1 METLS
6 EQPFLQRTK
15 GKVIA
20 AFLLA
25 ALAIALALGISYFGF
40 GELLKN
46 VDAIS
51 TPNEKLLVLN
61 NFFRQVTRLEQ
72 EHRAAA
78 IKNPRSAYRKILE
91 ESRSLVLSLDTLLA
105 LSWNEEQTERLI
117 EIEKILQRRNQLFIR
132 YLRERSLQVN
142 NKTYSAQLDS
152 LSQFLLHY
160 TPDSDSSVVTTEKKI
175 TTTSTLSAPTEERR
189 NERSFFSRLFSSKK
203 ELNEPENR
211 IEIKEELSIITDTI
225 AISKQDSAIAHI
237 GRIMRTLEETQ
248 RSSSEQLIRQEL
260 QLVNISA
267 SLLQQLMEILHEI
280 ENEEIE
286 LLQEKHVES
295 VALFNTN
302 ISRMT
307 VLVIIFFLGVAM
319 LVFFILSDISKSQY
333 YRRQLEKAKEQA
345 EQLRA
350 VKERFLANM
359 SHEIRTPLQSIIGFS
374 EQLKASGDYEAVRAI
389 QHSSEHLL
397 HIVNEVLDY
406 SRIESNKFELDR
418 EPFNLKELIQE
429 IEASHRIQADK
440 KGLAFIV
447 KTRGVKEINLLG
459 DAFRLRQILHNLIS
473 NAIKF
478 TNNGYVTLEVHV
490 EDTGYRMEC
499 EFIISDTGIGI
510 HAQDLERIFDQFEQA
525 NNAIGYQFGGTGLGL
540 TIVKALVDAQYGK
553 IDVQS
558 EPGQGTVFTVKLGF
572 DKAPFTTS
580 EKTDTV
586 ETPTP
591 IAFTGKVLVV
601 DDDPLILR
609 LCSIILEK
617 HNIAHIT
624 EDQPEKL
631 LRNKVPEDVSHVFL
645 DIRMPHIN
653 GVKLRTELS
662 ALLPAGTKFIA
673 LTAHAL
679 PNEQKKFIELG
690 FDSILLKPFREEELL
705 QLLGITDDS
714 AASTQEPVPLK
725 LEALEKITMGDPE
738 LFQSVLKQFIEDC
751 TVDLVDLRES
761 ISKKDSAQVREIIH
775 KLSGRI
781 GQFGGT
787 AISTTLRETERELDK
802 GTSFVNLEEAINQ
815 HTIDVEEFITDLKNQ
830 FVKVG

>member
-1 METLS
+1 METLPD
-6 EQPFLQRTK
+6 QPFLQRTK

-20 AFLLA
+20 AFVLA
-25 ALAIALALGISYFGF
+25 AMAIIMALSISYFGF

-51 TPNEKLLVLN
+51 TPNEKLQVLN

-78 IKNPRSAYRKILE
+78 IKNPRVAYRKILE

-105 LSWNEEQTERLI
+105 LSWSEEQTQRLLDI
-117 EIEKILQRRNQLFIR
+117 EEILQKRNQLFIH

-142 NKTYSAQLDS
+142 NKAYSAQLDS

-175 TTTSTLSAPTEERR
+175 TTTSTVSPPDDRK
-189 NERSFFSRLFSSKK
+189 NERSFFSRLFGSKK
-203 ELNEPENR
+203 EANEPENR

-225 AISKQDSAIAHI
+225 AISRQDSAIAHI
-237 GRIMRTLEETQ
+237 GRIMHTLEETQ
-248 RSSSEQLIRQEL
+248 RTSSQQLIRQEL

-267 SLLQQLMEILHEI
+267 SLLQQLMQVLHEI
-280 ENEEIE
+280 ENEEII
-286 LLQEKHVES
+286 LLQEKHIES
-295 VALFNTN
+295 IALFNTS

-307 VLVIIFFLGVAM
+307 LLVILFLLGIAM
-319 LVFFILSDISKSQY
+319 LVFFILSDISRSQY
-333 YRRQLEKAKEQA
+333 YRKQLEKAKEQA
-345 EQLRA
+345 DQLRA

-359 SHEIRTPLQSIIGFS
+359 SHEIRTPLQSILGFS
-374 EQLKASGDYEAVRAI
+374 EQLNRSENNEAVRAI

-440 KGLAFIV
+440 KGLAFMV
-447 KTRGVKEINLLG
+447 KTTGVKEINLLG

-478 TNNGYVTLEVHV
+478 TKNGYVTFEVQV
-490 EDTGYRMEC
+490 DDTGYRMEC
-499 EFIISDTGIGI
+499 VFIVSDTGIGI

-525 NNAIGYQFGGTGLGL
+525 NNSIGYQFGGTGLGL

-553 IDVQS
+553 LEVQS

-580 EKTDTV
+580 QKTHSVRTS
-586 ETPTP
+586 EPKT
-591 IAFTGKVLVV
+591 FSGKVLVV

-609 LCSIILEK
+609 LCSIILKK
-617 HNIAHIT
+617 HNIPHIT

-631 LRNKVPEDVSHVFL
+631 LRSPLPEGVSHVFL

-653 GVKLRTELS
+653 GIKLRTELS
-662 ALLPAGTKFIA
+662 TLLPAGTRFIA

-705 QLLGITDDS
+705 QFLGIADDS
-714 AASTQEPVPLK
+714 MALNREPVSFN
-725 LEALEKITMGDPE
+725 LEALEKITMGDAE
-738 LFQSVLKQFIEDC
+738 LLQSVLKQFVDDC
-751 TVDLVDLRES
+751 TSDLTDLRDW
-761 ISKKDSAQVREIIH
+761 IAKKDSAQVREIIH

-781 GQFGGT
+781 GQLGGT
-787 AISTTLRETERELDK
+787 SISNALQETETALDRGTPLNKLENAISLHMDEVR
-802 GTSFVNLEEAINQ
+802 A
-815 HTIDVEEFITDLKNQ
+815 FITDIKNQ
-830 FVKVG
+830 FVKATD

>member
-307 VLVIIFFLGVAM
+307 V
-319 LVFFILSDISKSQY
+319 
-333 YRRQLEKAKEQA
+333 
-345 EQLRA
+345 
-350 VKERFLANM
+350 
-359 SHEIRTPLQSIIGFS
+359 
-374 EQLKASGDYEAVRAI
+374 
-389 QHSSEHLL
+389 
-397 HIVNEVLDY
+397 
-406 SRIESNKFELDR
+406 
-418 EPFNLKELIQE
+418 
-429 IEASHRIQADK
+429 
-440 KGLAFIV
+440 
-447 KTRGVKEINLLG
+447 
-459 DAFRLRQILHNLIS
+459 
-473 NAIKF
+473 
-478 TNNGYVTLEVHV
+478 
-490 EDTGYRMEC
+490 
-499 EFIISDTGIGI
+499 
-510 HAQDLERIFDQFEQA
+510 
-525 NNAIGYQFGGTGLGL
+525 
-540 TIVKALVDAQYGK
+540 
-553 IDVQS
+553 
-558 EPGQGTVFTVKLGF
+558 
-572 DKAPFTTS
+572 
-580 EKTDTV
+580 
-586 ETPTP
+586 
-591 IAFTGKVLVV
+591 
-601 DDDPLILR
+601 
-609 LCSIILEK
+609 
-617 HNIAHIT
+617 
-624 EDQPEKL
+624 
-631 LRNKVPEDVSHVFL
+631 
-645 DIRMPHIN
+645 
-653 GVKLRTELS
+653 
-662 ALLPAGTKFIA
+662 
-673 LTAHAL
+673 
-679 PNEQKKFIELG
+679 
-690 FDSILLKPFREEELL
+690 
-705 QLLGITDDS
+705 
-714 AASTQEPVPLK
+714 
-725 LEALEKITMGDPE
+725 
-738 LFQSVLKQFIEDC
+738 
-751 TVDLVDLRES
+751 
-761 ISKKDSAQVREIIH
+761 
-775 KLSGRI
+775 
-781 GQFGGT
+781 
-787 AISTTLRETERELDK
+787 
-802 GTSFVNLEEAINQ
+802 
-815 HTIDVEEFITDLKNQ
+815 
-830 FVKVG
+830 